1 VGLLNKKIMKVLYE
15 FNAINQSLT
24 NSYFVLPIVIATI
37 CFANILFFWQYK
49 RLDSMRRNVVIMVFT
64 FIGLTALGAGVFK
77 FASMQKLTPIKIY
90 ADAIE
95 TPYGKI
101 PFADLKD
108 ASVQPYIKF
117 KPMQSG
123 TPADSSRYLFL
134 FKHSQNLPDVISEG
148 DYKIDS
154 IFDALRQT
162 LTPPQ

>member
-1 VGLLNKKIMKVLYE
+1 MKILYE
-15 FNAINQSLT
+15 FPAINQSFT
-24 NSYFVLPIVIATI
+24 NSYFVIPIVVATI
-37 CFANILFFWQYK
+37 CFANILFFKQFK
-49 RLDSMRRNVVIMVFT
+49 RLDTMRRNVLMMVFA
-64 FIGLTALGAGVFK
+64 FIGLTALGAGIFK

-101 PFADLKD
+101 PFSDLKD
-108 ASVQPYIKF
+108 ASVQPYMKY
-117 KPMQSG
+117 KPMQAG
-123 TPADSSRYLFL
+123 VPVDSTRYLFL
-134 FKHSQNLPDVISEG
+134 FKNSQNLPDVISDG

>member
-1 VGLLNKKIMKVLYE
+1 MKILHE
-15 FNAINQSLT
+15 FPAINQSFT
-24 NSYFVLPIVIATI
+24 NAYFVIPIVIATI
-37 CFANILFFWQYK
+37 CFANILFFRQYK

-77 FASMQKLTPIKIY
+77 FASMKKLTPIKIY

-101 PFADLKD
+101 PFSDLKD
-108 ASVQPYIKF
+108 ASVQPYMKY
-117 KPMQSG
+117 KPMQAG
-123 TPADSSRYLFL
+123 TVTDSTRYLFL
-134 FKHSQNLPDVISEG
+134 FKQSQDLPDVISEG

-162 LTPPQ
+162 LTPSE